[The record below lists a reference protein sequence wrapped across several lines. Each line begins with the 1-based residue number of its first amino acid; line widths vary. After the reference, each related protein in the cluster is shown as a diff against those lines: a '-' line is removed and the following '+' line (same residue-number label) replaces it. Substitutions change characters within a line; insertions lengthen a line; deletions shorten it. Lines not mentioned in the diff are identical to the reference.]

1 MKTLEPTEI
10 YLLTLNVVIVIIY
23 SIFSPG
29 FVFWQDDKITN
40 KPTGQAFRHA
50 NKKKTC
56 KTKKYIKRLYKKL
69 CVDLVYV
76 YIRF

>member
-29 FVFWQDDKITN
+29 FVFWQDD
-40 KPTGQAFRHA
+40 
-50 NKKKTC
+50 
-56 KTKKYIKRLYKKL
+56 
-69 CVDLVYV
+69 
-76 YIRF
+76 

>member
-29 FVFWQDDKITN
+29 FVFWQDDWKSGLGKLQTN
-40 KPTGQAFRHA
+40 LPDKPLDMQ
-50 NKKKTC
+50 
-56 KTKKYIKRLYKKL
+56 TKRKPARQKNT
-69 CVDLVYV
+69 
-76 YIRF
+76 